1 MEVYLL
7 ESFSPLFW
15 KWNPQKVGFS
25 DGWMQAISFWR
36 ELNLIPK
43 TSTAQEWP
51 LCWNGLGA
59 DTVWDPNNALPTLR
73 TTVMLKIMG
82 RWWHLGAV
90 PWVFVDAGMLVF
102 STLKMEECHNF
113 WPETSRIQ
121 GSTHRI
127 ISGQF
132 LTMSSRSGVFCR
144 RKHPPNWRSKSE
156 IVQGSYQIPLW
167 HGIFKPK
174 LLCIRNHWL

>member
-1 MEVYLL
+1 MVECMR
-7 ESFSPLFW
+7 FR
-15 KWNPQKVGFS
+15 
-25 DGWMQAISFWR
+25 FWR

-121 GSTHRI
+121 GSTHLI

-132 LTMSSRSGVFCR
+132 LTMSSQVRCFLLKKKSSKLAQQIGDCS
-144 RKHPPNWRSKSE
+144 RKLPDTF
-156 IVQGSYQIPLW
+156 VTW
-167 HGIFKPK
+167 HI
-174 LLCIRNHWL
+174 